1 MKEEL
6 KLFCFCRHTPHTS
19 KYEMRTSAL
28 CIATMVGILKGI
40 SLVIPLDSIG
50 ELKGDWLILLFTV
63 KITVSQLRSLTSSTI
78 PEIKALEL
86 YFHAWC
92 GL

>member
-1 MKEEL
+1 MYII
-6 KLFCFCRHTPHTS
+6 TS
-19 KYEMRTSAL
+19 T
-28 CIATMVGILKGI
+28 VGILQAI
-40 SLVIPLDSIG
+40 SLVIPLDSIV

-78 PEIKALEL
+78 LEIKALEL

>member
-1 MKEEL
+1 MEEEL
-6 KLFCFCRHTPHTS
+6 KLFCFYRHTLIRVS
-19 KYEMRTSAL
+19 EFRTSVL
-28 CIATMVGILKGI
+28 CIATTVGILEAI
-40 SLVIPLDSIG
+40 SLVIPLDSIV
-50 ELKGDWLILLFTV
+50 ELKGDGLILLFTV

-78 PEIKALEL
+78 LEIKALEL